1 MDALR
6 AETMA
11 ETMDTCS
18 VAHWAAL
25 RVVKLAGQMDTSMA
39 VHSADRLADLMAA
52 SSATRCTKE

>member
-11 ETMDTCS
+11 DQMDTCS

-25 RVVKLAGQMDTSMA
+25 RVVKLVGQRDTSTA
-39 VHSADRLADLMAA
+39 AHSAG
-52 SSATRCTKE
+52 S